1 MASPQ
6 TYDAIHDYLET
17 VWTATPLAFENDGFK
32 GPNQPVAWVLIEIFG
47 DFYEQESIGAE
58 TQAANL
64 WREAGQ
70 LLAHVNVP
78 RGTGSRDARVHA
90 AAIVDLFRG
99 LEIGPVVF
107 TTASIG
113 AREPGVTDGSY
124 FRMTATVDWSRDT

>member
-6 TYDAIHDYLET
+6 TYDAIHDYLEQ

-32 GPNQPVAWVLIEIFG
+32 PPNDPAPWVLIEVFG

-78 RGTGSRDARVHA
+78 RGTGSRVARQHA
-90 AAIVDLFRG
+90 TDIVDLFRG
-99 LEIGPVVF
+99 QQIGSVVF

-124 FRMTATVDWSRDT
+124 FRMTATIDWSRDA